1 MDREK
6 QIPTEEEKALDEKA
20 ARRAYKSNATKTY
33 EFKNRGLEIKISSME
48 ILYKRLQE
56 LDGMIDSQNGSEKL
70 STLAV
75 MADLGK
81 AIIPD

>member
-20 ARRAYKSNATKTY
+20 ARRAYKSNAIKTY
-33 EFKNRGLEIKISSME
+33 EFRTRGLEIKIDAME

-56 LDGMIDSQNGSEKL
+56 LNEMVDSQNGSEKL